1 MLTTLLVV
9 SAYVSKP
16 STRGSIWILCSFEGE
31 KNGAGHTPSPSLSH
45 PPGFTLAVLENNN
58 KKTTDNG
65 DTDSNEVHA
74 TSAGIN
80 TNVVNS
86 PGDAS
91 VVSFSEQGCNSS
103 FVALIPK
110 VIDAKFVNDFR
121 PISLIG
127 CVYKVVT
134 KILAKRLISVIE
146 DLISDTQSAFVTWRQ
161 ILDGPFILDEVL
173 HWCKR
178 RKKRAMFFKVDFAKA
193 DDSVRWDYLLD
204 ILEAFGFGQTW
215 CKWVRGIINSAKASI
230 LVNGSPTKE
239 FSCHCGLK
247 QEDPLAPY
255 LFILIMESLHISF
268 NRAVDEGLF
277 KGIQLPGLLS
287 LFLIFLHGRRHVS
300 RGMVSIVGVG
310 VPRSDVEQAVSLI
323 GCSILNN
330 QFRYLGVTVGQ
341 QSSRLSAWDDIIAK
355 LRSRLSKWNVK
366 TLSIGGHLTLLKS
379 VLRASPSYNM
389 SIFKVPRGA
398 LKIMEVADKL
408 NAFVEGSFR
417 RKARGGIEQHQLSA
431 LVYMLEPISLSNSND
446 RWVCDLSGDGNF
458 K

>member
-1 MLTTLLVV
+1 MYQNQAP
-9 SAYVSKP
+9 AYKEREYASEDESVRDPNNNEEGQIPPNDEVFEDEPISDDDGVP
-16 STRGSIWILCSFEGE
+16 ETVGSIWILCSFEGE

-91 VVSFSEQGCNSS
+91 VVSFSEQ
-103 FVALIPK
+103 
-110 VIDAKFVNDFR
+110 
-121 PISLIG
+121 
-127 CVYKVVT
+127 VVT

-300 RGMVSIVGVG
+300 RGMVVCDLPLYAKF
-310 VPRSDVEQAVSLI
+310 PRLFSLELVKDVS
-323 GCSILNN
+323 
-330 QFRYLGVTVGQ
+330 
-341 QSSRLSAWDDIIAK
+341 
-355 LRSRLSKWNVK
+355 
-366 TLSIGGHLTLLKS
+366 
-379 VLRASPSYNM
+379 
-389 SIFKVPRGA
+389 
-398 LKIMEVADKL
+398 VADKL